1 MIYWMTGQPGHGKTV
16 LSNLLKQS
24 LDLVNKPKGNQTVQI
39 DGDDLR
45 KLTVNKDYSEQ
56 GRINNIRDAQMI
68 SQFCHNKGM
77 DVIVSLVSPYR
88 WLREE
93 FKERMEHHIIEFY
106 IFADEP
112 RERDHFHV
120 ENYEPP
126 EKNFFLIDTT
136 VKSPIDSLN
145 EIKDILEQNYG
156 RF

>member
-16 LSNLLKQS
+16 LSNLFKDTLWLK
-24 LDLVNKPKGNQTVQI
+24 NTKPTVQV

-45 KLTVNKDYSEQ
+45 ELTVNKDYSEQ
-56 GRINNIRDAQMI
+56 GRINNIRNAQMI
-68 SQFCHNKGM
+68 AEFCHNKDM
-77 DVIVSLVSPYR
+77 NVIVSLVSPYR

-93 FKERMEHHIIEFY
+93 FKEKMKHHIIEFY

-126 EKNFFLIDTT
+126 EKNFYLIDTT
-136 VKSPIDSLN
+136 IKSPEDSVR
-145 EIKDILEQNYG
+145 EIVDIMEQNYG

>member
-16 LSNLLKQS
+16 LSNLFKDTLWLKN
-24 LDLVNKPKGNQTVQI
+24 NKPTVQV

-45 KLTVNKDYSEQ
+45 ELTVNKDYSEQ
-56 GRINNIRDAQMI
+56 GRINNIRNAQMI
-68 SQFCHNKGM
+68 AEFCHNKDM
-77 DVIVSLVSPYR
+77 NVIVSLVSPYR

-93 FKERMEHHIIEFY
+93 FKERMKHHIVEFY

-126 EKNFFLIDTT
+126 EKNFYLIDTT
-136 VKSPIDSLN
+136 IKSPEDSVR
-145 EIKDILEQNYG
+145 EIVDILEQNYE